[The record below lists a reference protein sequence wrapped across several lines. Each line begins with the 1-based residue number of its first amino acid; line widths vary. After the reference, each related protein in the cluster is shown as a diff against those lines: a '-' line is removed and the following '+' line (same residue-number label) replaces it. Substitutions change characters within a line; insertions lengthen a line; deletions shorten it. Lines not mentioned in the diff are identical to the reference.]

1 MGEPRRGESASTRR
15 RRDVTVRPARAD
27 DEQAIHELV
36 ARCLPDAFARLTGDY
51 LPAPEERMRRERSW
65 TGPIGAPHPRH
76 ALLVA
81 ERSGRLAGFA
91 ATGPTRDADDDGRT
105 TGELRVVMVAAGDRG
120 AGVGRE
126 LIAAGER
133 AMRRCGLR
141 VATLWVVPENV
152 RAARCYERC
161 GWTADGAERL
171 GDFGGRMI
179 RSVRYRKWLTPER

>member
-1 MGEPRRGESASTRR
+1 VSARASTSPCCR
-15 RRDVTVRPARAD
+15 T
-27 DEQAIHELV
+27 
-36 ARCLPDAFARLTGDY
+36 
-51 LPAPEERMRRERSW
+51 
-65 TGPIGAPHPRH
+65 RH
-76 ALLVA
+76 
-81 ERSGRLAGFA
+81 GFA

-152 RAARCYERC
+152 GAARCYERC

-179 RSVRYRKWLTPER
+179 RSVRYRKRLTPER